1 MNQNKLLAKSDT
13 MNLCGIIGCALAI
26 LGMVIPSI
34 RASYMGMG
42 MSFTLFTSFSD
53 GGTSLWVLIPL
64 LFTAGAC
71 ALYVLKMNTAGFCAT
86 IVSMVAFIVICVIK
100 CAVAMGDMAGS
111 GAGLHYTIGW
121 YVAMLGFVVAIAAPW
136 INDFFFKNVGKA
148 ASQQPFNPNMQ
159 QPQQY
164 MNQGQQQ
171 YGQNVQQANP
181 YMNQQMQQNVQQA
194 NPYMNQAPQNMQQQA
209 QQYANQGMQQAN
221 PYLNQGQQAM
231 DQAQQFVNN
240 NVPND
245 QQ

>member
-34 RASYMGMG
+34 RVLGV
-42 MSFTLFTSFSD
+42 SFTLFTDFSD

-86 IVSMVAFIVICVIK
+86 IVSMVAYIVICVIK
-100 CAVAMGDMAGS
+100 CAVFINVVGYGVAT
-111 GAGLHYTIGW
+111 HYSIGW

-148 ASQQPFNPNMQ
+148 APQQQFGQNVQ

-171 YGQNVQQANP
+171 FG
-181 YMNQQMQQNVQQA
+181 QNVQQA

-221 PYLNQGQQAM
+221 PYLNQGQQG
-231 DQAQQFVNN
+231 Q
-240 NVPND
+240 
-245 QQ
+245 